1 MSPPRPGPGMSSSP
15 GFTAGWDSC
24 PGLGAFLWRRQG
36 WEIRAGI
43 QRPQVLRAG
52 QGEWVDACLFVLGV
66 LVGRLLLLTKAPETG
81 SCPSALGLC
90 LPFRLR
96 PLVPSGLWSEPA
108 GLKASS
114 ALGGVPGGGGSHFL
128 LPHFPHVLLQSP
140 GTLCTQDAQSSPTE
154 PFLGTCPLLS

>member
-24 PGLGAFLWRRQG
+24 PGLGAFLWRGQG
-36 WEIRAGI
+36 WETRAGI

-66 LVGRLLLLTKAPETG
+66 LVGRLFLLTKAPETD
-81 SCPSALGLC
+81 SCPRVLGLC

-96 PLVPSGLWSEPA
+96 PLVHSGLWSQPA

-114 ALGGVPGGGGSHFL
+114 ALGGMAWRRQS
-128 LPHFPHVLLQSP
+128 LPHASLSSCSP
-140 GTLCTQDAQSSPTE
+140 AE
-154 PFLGTCPLLS
+154 PWDTVHTGCPVKSN